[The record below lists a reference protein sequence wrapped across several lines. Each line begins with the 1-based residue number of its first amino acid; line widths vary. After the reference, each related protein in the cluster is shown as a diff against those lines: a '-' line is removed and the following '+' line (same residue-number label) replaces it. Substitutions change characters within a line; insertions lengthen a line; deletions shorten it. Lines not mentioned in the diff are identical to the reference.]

1 MAERRKTEFYERRS
15 EFDRHGG
22 AVAGKFK
29 LALDVINPKKN
40 ILEVGCGDGA
50 FLKAVSTTSSPK
62 LACGVDISK
71 KSLQSAKSSGA
82 EVIRCDIDDGLPFKD
97 GCFDVVLCFDVIEHL
112 FDPDHLLTEAFRVL
126 AGGGKH
132 NNNDTELSILV

>member
-1 MAERRKTEFYERRS
+1 MSKLVKMTERRKTEFYERRS
-15 EFDRHGG
+15 EFDRHGEV
-22 AVAGKFK
+22 VAGKFE
-29 LALDVINPKKN
+29 LALDVVEPKKK
-40 ILEVGCGDGA
+40 ILEVECGDGA
-50 FLKAVSTTSSPK
+50 FLKVVSTTSSPR

-71 KSLQSAKSSGA
+71 KALQSAKSSGA

-126 AGGGKH
+126 AGG
-132 NNNDTELSILV
+132 EP